1 MKVLFNESCAGTNFM
16 YSRGEVVESDQPDT
30 VLRLKELVRAGHA
43 TEVVADKKE
52 RASTDLNNGKIE
64 KR

>member
-1 MKVLFNESCAGTNFM
+1 M